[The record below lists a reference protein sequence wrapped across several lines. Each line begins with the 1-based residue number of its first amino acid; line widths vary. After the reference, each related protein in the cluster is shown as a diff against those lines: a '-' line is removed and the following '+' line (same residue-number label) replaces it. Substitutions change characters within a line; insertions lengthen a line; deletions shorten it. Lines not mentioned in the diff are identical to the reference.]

1 MGLLKRSLK
10 ERRMK
15 KTAKKLTLS
24 RETLRHLEEGTLPK
38 AIGAAA
44 ATQIDCSFCVTSCT
58 TPTVRT
64 TCRCTA
70 VAATCT
76 TTA

>member
-1 MGLLKRSLK
+1 
-10 ERRMK
+10 MK

-38 AIGAAA
+38 AIGAAIV
-44 ATQIDCSFCVTSCT
+44 ATQVDCSFCVTSCTT

>member
-1 MGLLKRSLK
+1 
-10 ERRMK
+10 MK

-38 AIGAAA
+38 AIGAAIV
-44 ATQIDCSFCVTSCT
+44 ATQVDCSFCVTSCV
-58 TPTVRT
+58 TPTLRT

>member
-1 MGLLKRSLK
+1 MR
-10 ERRMK
+10 
-15 KTAKKLTLS
+15 KTAKKLTLN

-38 AIGAAA
+38 MIAGA
-44 ATQIDCSFCVTSCT
+44 ATQIDCSFCVGSCVA
-58 TPTVRT
+58 PTLRT

>member
-1 MGLLKRSLK
+1 
-10 ERRMK
+10 MK
-15 KTAKKLTLS
+15 KTAKKLTLN

-38 AIGAAA
+38 AIAGA
-44 ATQIDCSFCVTSCT
+44 ATQIDCSFCVTSCV
-58 TPTVRT
+58 TPTLRT

>member
-1 MGLLKRSLK
+1 
-10 ERRMK
+10 MK

-38 AIGAAA
+38 TIAGA
-44 ATQIDCSFCVTSCT
+44 ATQIDCSFCVNSCI
-58 TPTVRT
+58 TPTLRT